1 MSILDLIL
9 AVPLAIFIFR
19 GWKKGL
25 VREAAMLAGVVAGIW
40 AAVHLSQLVASLLKL
55 TGENAILIAF
65 FITFV
70 GVLVLVYLLG
80 RGLERL
86 LKTAH
91 LTLPNKIAGALLG
104 MIKVL
109 CILAVLLNGIVLF
122 DRQEKLITPSVKEK
136 SLLYKPVYN
145 TGNLLVESLKEYI
158 EEIRMNN

>member
-80 RGLERL
+80 RSLERL

-91 LTLPNKIAGALLG
+91 LTLPNQIAGALLG
-104 MIKVL
+104 MVKVL

-122 DRQEKLITPSVKEK
+122 DRQEKLLTPAVKEK

-158 EEIRMNN
+158 EELRVKN